1 MKTTYYQIG
10 KENQEYWGLL
20 KSLRAEGESIKCE
33 WSGDYLLQTYELNG
47 KKFIVWENMELGIQH
62 KIEEEK

>member
-1 MKTTYYQIG
+1 MKTTFYEIG
-10 KENQEYWGLL
+10 EENHEYWRLL
-20 KSLRAEGESIKCE
+20 ESLRAEGKSIKSE

-62 KIEEEK
+62 KIEEEQ

>member
-1 MKTTYYQIG
+1 MKTIFYEIG
-10 KENQEYWGLL
+10 KENQEYWRLL
-20 KSLRAEGESIKCE
+20 ESLRAEGESIKSE

-62 KIEEEK
+62 KIEEEE